1 MDAAQVTWV
10 TPVDHALLVT
20 KMSYCWMCSFQVF
33 LSYHLHDII
42 PQHRLSTYNLC
53 LSPSLRQ
60 YLGPKPIQQSCGDM
74 KRAST
79 WTRLLN
85 FLLPPDPG
93 YILVLLAAKLGH
105 EVQNLET
112 AHSSSNWK
120 CIGWI
125 HISHN
130 PCSFLLLISLTIAST
145 ISPVLQGLILILY
158 FLHLSAKLTFAIPC
172 SHIQ

>member
-1 MDAAQVTWV
+1 MPCLSPRWATVEC
-10 TPVDHALLVT
+10 ALF
-20 KMSYCWMCSFQVF
+20 KSFSLTTF
-33 LSYHLHDII
+33 MISDSI
-42 PQHRLSTYNLC
+42 PQHHLSTYNLC

-60 YLGPKPIQQSCGDM
+60 YLGPKPRQQSCCDM

-93 YILVLLAAKLGH
+93 SILVLLVAKLGH
-105 EVQNLET
+105 QVENLET

-120 CIGWI
+120 CVGWI

-130 PCSFLLLISLTIAST
+130 PCLF
-145 ISPVLQGLILILY
+145 
-158 FLHLSAKLTFAIPC
+158 LTFDIFDNSLYYFSSSPGLD
-172 SHIQ
+172 SDSILLTSLS